1 MSSDASPQP
10 DAQAEPASS
19 QSEAPDNTHP
29 AFLAPPAHP
38 GAPTM
43 SRQDSTSSV
52 GVSVSAPSSTGANT
66 PSTVPNTPALSSH
79 YANPS
84 IPPTPSEFSGAFSSP
99 FVRNPALALDS
110 PARELGNLSLAPTP
124 SPPLS
129 ERTSTAPA
137 DAAAGAPA
145 GAPAP
150 HAPSG
155 PVTAAESVL
164 ARTSAGQ
171 QALREGVLPG
181 AKALGTVPQPGP
193 P

>member
-1 MSSDASPQP
+1 MSSGASPQP
-10 DAQAEPASS
+10 DAQAEPAGSP
-19 QSEAPDNTHP
+19 SEAPDNTHP
-29 AFLAPPAHP
+29 AFLAPPAANANAN
-38 GAPTM
+38 APSM

-84 IPPTPSEFSGAFSSP
+84 IPPTPSEFSGAFSGP

-110 PARELGNLSLAPTP
+110 PARELGLLSLAPTP

-129 ERTSTAPA
+129 ERTPAAPTT
-137 DAAAGAPA
+137 DAAAAPA

-155 PVTAAESVL
+155 PVTAA
-164 ARTSAGQ
+164 RRRCAGS
-171 QALREGVLPG
+171 
-181 AKALGTVPQPGP
+181 
-193 P
+193 